1 MTTAI
6 ADDSVSDRRYTYD
19 ADGNLLLTKDP
30 TGTTLTMNDQELFR
44 ATGTSSTV
52 GTRFYTFNGAPVA
65 ERNFKT
71 GLSWS
76 MTDTQNTTYATV
88 NADTL
93 AVTQR
98 RQDPYGVP
106 RGPAPSTW
114 PDKHGYLGGYQNT
127 TGLTHLGAR

>member
-1 MTTAI
+1 M
-6 ADDSVSDRRYTYD
+6 
-19 ADGNLLLTKDP
+19 
-30 TGTTLTMNDQELFR
+30 FR

-52 GTRFYTFNGAPVA
+52 GTRFYTSNGAPVA

-76 MTDTQNTTYATV
+76 MTQSTTYATV

-98 RQDPYGVP
+98 RQYPYGVS
-106 RGPAPSTW
+106 RGPAPSAW
-114 PDKHGYLGGYQNT
+114 PDKHGYLGGYQNAS
-127 TGLTHLGAR
+127 GLTHLGAREYDPLTGRFTIADPVLNTDDPQQMNGYSYASDNPV